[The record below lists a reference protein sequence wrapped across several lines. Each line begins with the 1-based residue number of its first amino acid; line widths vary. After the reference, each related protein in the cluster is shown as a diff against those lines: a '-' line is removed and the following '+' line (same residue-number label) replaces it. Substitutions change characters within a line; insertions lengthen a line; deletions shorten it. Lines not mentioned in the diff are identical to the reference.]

1 MSEQLYPTVSTTNL
15 SFDTDSISNLME
27 TSKVIHSL
35 TDALTDLATNTYTG
49 TGNYE
54 IGDCETW
61 PPMKHLDYFVKFDP
75 ISDVVICQNMDNIGV
90 DMKINYKD
98 KFTPKRIIKS
108 GDRTIVFWKD
118 DTKTIVKRFEN
129 AEDND
134 YSAFCAALAIKLFG
148 NNSQVKKI
156 VRSTEVQEKK
166 KKKKKDAPSYGS
178 EAESSPHDDGVSYH
192 EERAKDEFWHSVSSL
207 LSDAIDDDMK

>member
-1 MSEQLYPTVSTTNL
+1 MSEKLYPAVSITNL

-35 TDALTDLATNTYTG
+35 TDALTTTYTG

-54 IGDCETW
+54 IGDCKTW
-61 PPMKHLDYFVKFDP
+61 SQYLDYFMKFEP
-75 ISDVVICQNMDNIGV
+75 IGGTVICQSMDNIGV

-118 DTKTIVKRFEN
+118 DTKTIVKRFAD

-166 KKKKKDAPSYGS
+166 KKKKKDAMSYGS
-178 EAESSPHDDGVSYH
+178 EAESSPYDDGVSYH
-192 EERAKDEFWHSVSSL
+192 GERAKDEFWHSVSSL

>member
-1 MSEQLYPTVSTTNL
+1 MSEQLHSAVSITNL
-15 SFDTDSISNLME
+15 SSDTDSISNLME

-35 TDALTDLATNTYTG
+35 TDSLTATYTG

-54 IGDCETW
+54 IGDCW
-61 PPMKHLDYFVKFDP
+61 PPMKYLDYFVKLDP
-75 ISDVVICQNMDNIGV
+75 ISDVVIYQSMDDIGV

-118 DTKTIVKRFEN
+118 DTKTIVKRFED

-178 EAESSPHDDGVSYH
+178 EAESSPYDDGVSYH
-192 EERAKDEFWHSVSSL
+192 WERSKDEFWHSVSSL
-207 LSDAIDDDMK
+207 LNDAIDDDMK